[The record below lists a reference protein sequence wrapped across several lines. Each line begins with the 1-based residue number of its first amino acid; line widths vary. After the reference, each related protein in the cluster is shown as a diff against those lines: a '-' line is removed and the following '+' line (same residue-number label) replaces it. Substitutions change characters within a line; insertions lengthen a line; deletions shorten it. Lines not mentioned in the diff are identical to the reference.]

1 MKSIKIFIFSDY
13 DYSKKI
19 KEIYEKNSKLIKM
32 NQYGSHEH
40 IANIYK
46 VYAPYIVKNQN
57 KYGKIEKK
65 IKHDKYYDIYN
76 IYKPK
81 KQNEHSGKIIPT
93 NRKLSPIRN
102 NIVNI

>member
-1 MKSIKIFIFSDY
+1 
-13 DYSKKI
+13 
-19 KEIYEKNSKLIKM
+19 M

-65 IKHDKYYDIYN
+65 NKHDKYYDYYN

-81 KQNEHSGKIIPT
+81 KQMDHKIIP
-93 NRKLSPIRN
+93 NRKLSPIRSN
-102 NIVNI
+102 LINI